1 LYPTDPIA
9 LPLSQFKLTQP
20 KIKFHMKTFS
30 TTIAS
35 LMCCLLS
42 FMALADDPNL
52 PPPDNVILI
61 QKGGS
66 NKRPNAPGRSF
77 IECHYGNGYIDFT
90 FLPNSNFMTV
100 ELVNDEISVWTELIT
115 IENPLIELPSNL
127 SGEYNIVCTTD
138 KDQVFVG
145 TIYL

>member
-1 LYPTDPIA
+1 MTIQKVFMTLFAFCCIA
-9 LPLSQFKLTQP
+9 SSWADNGENYN
-20 KIKFHMKTFS
+20 S
-30 TTIAS
+30 TTVFLNS
-35 LMCCLLS
+35 KKS
-42 FMALADDPNL
+42 D
-52 PPPDNVILI
+52 
-61 QKGGS
+61 
-66 NKRPNAPGRSF
+66 KRPNAPSRYL
-77 IECHYGNGYIDFT
+77 IECHYCNGYIDFT

-100 ELVNDEISVWTELIT
+100 ELMNDEVSVWTELIT